1 MRGVLLAVLV
11 LAALAGASPAP
22 AAAEAGDEEP
32 FIVVYED
39 SVREPGAATSRRE
52 RAQGF
57 RARQRFEEAVKG
69 FAAPLSRRQPPACVA
84 TRPSRPWCP
93 TARCVRR
100 R

>member
-1 MRGVLLAVLV
+1 MLLGALVLLS
-11 LAALAGASPAP
+11 AGMPGPAH
-22 AAAEAGDEEP
+22 ARGAEEQP
-32 FIVVYED
+32 YIVVYED

-69 FAAPLSRRQPPACVA
+69 FAAPLSRRQPPACIA